1 MDNVQHRGAPV
12 TVKNLSMKYGA
23 FAALDNV
30 SIDVAAGE
38 FLALLGPSG
47 SGKSTMLMTI
57 GGFNIPTGGEIS
69 IGDEVVTKK
78 APHLR
83 NLGIVF
89 QKYALFPHMTI
100 NENVAYPLRRRRCAA
115 SEIQREVNLALEM
128 VSLSQLGHRYPS
140 ELSGGQQQRVA
151 LARALV
157 FHPPVLL
164 MDEPL
169 GALDRKLREQLQM
182 EIKRLHRSLGTTII
196 FVTHDQEEALSM
208 ADRVAVMDA
217 GKLHQI
223 GSPPDLYERPDS
235 SFVANFI
242 GESNFV
248 EVEILKIEG
257 ENAFIQVPGEEVTR
271 VVRHCGLRRGISS
284 GKLAIRPE
292 YLRINDGEQGIAAVI
307 EEVAFKGD
315 SVTLLSSSKL
325 GETKIKVSA
334 NAHRSRLGHGDQI
347 MLSPDWNRCTL
358 FPND

>member
-1 MDNVQHRGAPV
+1 
-12 TVKNLSMKYGA
+12 
-23 FAALDNV
+23 
-30 SIDVAAGE
+30 
-38 FLALLGPSG
+38 
-47 SGKSTMLMTI
+47 
-57 GGFNIPTGGEIS
+57 
-69 IGDEVVTKK
+69 
-78 APHLR
+78 
-83 NLGIVF
+83 
-89 QKYALFPHMTI
+89 
-100 NENVAYPLRRRRCAA
+100 
-115 SEIQREVNLALEM
+115 
-128 VSLSQLGHRYPS
+128 
-140 ELSGGQQQRVA
+140 
-151 LARALV
+151 
-157 FHPPVLL
+157 
-164 MDEPL
+164 
-169 GALDRKLREQLQM
+169 
-182 EIKRLHRSLGTTII
+182 
-196 FVTHDQEEALSM
+196 M

-257 ENAFIQVPGEEVTR
+257 ENAFIRVPGEEVTR

-334 NAHRSRLGHGDQI
+334 NAHRSGLGHGDQI